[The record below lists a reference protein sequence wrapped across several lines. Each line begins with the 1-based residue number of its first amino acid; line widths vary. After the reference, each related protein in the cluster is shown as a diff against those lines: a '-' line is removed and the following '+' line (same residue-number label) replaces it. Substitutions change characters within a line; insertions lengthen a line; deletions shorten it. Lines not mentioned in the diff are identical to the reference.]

1 MLSRLRLLAKHR
13 RTWIHSP
20 FVQFSAATGKG
31 IKLPYYQDG
40 LLIVDFTETNRLVK
54 LRVISAWRDDCELL
68 ESSSL
73 LGATLPELSIFNDE
87 ISKLTSFKLNN
98 NDDDATTDIDMT
110 LSIPEYCNIQVKGNK
125 MQFIQE
131 KKIQGDVEVDIQ
143 KGDMIVNKV
152 RGQSIRLHAW
162 DGDINVKTSIE
173 GKVEL
178 TGKAINIKMM
188 NVDSLTLHA
197 HHLNIEAM
205 YSKTAE
211 IVTFSHVEINHMQ
224 GQCNVRI
231 LLHILRVLIYLLL
244 FLSNNIAFICFYSFH
259 YYVILFICL

>member
-1 MLSRLRLLAKHR
+1 
-13 RTWIHSP
+13 
-20 FVQFSAATGKG
+20 
-31 IKLPYYQDG
+31 
-40 LLIVDFTETNRLVK
+40 LIVDFTETNRLVK

-73 LGATLPELSIFNDE
+73 PGATLPELSIFNDE

-98 NDDDATTDIDMT
+98 NNNDDDDDATTDLDMT
-110 LSIPEYCNIQVKGNK
+110 LSIPEYCNIQVKGNRMK
-125 MQFIQE
+125 FIQE
-131 KKIQGDVEVDIQ
+131 KKIQGDVDVDIQ

-231 LLHILRVLIYLLL
+231 LLHIFIVFIYLL
-244 FLSNNIAFICFYSFH
+244 AFISF
-259 YYVILFICL
+259 